1 MLAGNEKKAVCPTK
15 AVKGDWLRGR
25 KVQCSGRSLESLN
38 TEPRAAERPEPELL
52 TNTPVSLRVL
62 TGVSSLE
69 QRWRWYGNEGSFH
82 TTALP
87 GVSCIRTLTE
97 GFMVRKG
104 PRQPTAPA
112 PESGRDGD
120 SVFFP
125 ECLVLGSPAETPK
138 L

>member
-1 MLAGNEKKAVCPTK
+1 MSNQGCEGGLAPGQEGT
-15 AVKGDWLRGR
+15 
-25 KVQCSGRSLESLN
+25 VQWEVTRESN
-38 TEPRAAERPEPELL
+38 TEPRAAARPEPELL
-52 TNTPVSLRVL
+52 TNAPVSLRVL
-62 TGVSSLE
+62 TGMSSLE

-82 TTALP
+82 PTALP

-112 PESGRDGD
+112 PESRRDSD

-125 ECLVLGSPAETPK
+125 ECLVLGSPAETPE